1 MTVTTSKISLTE
13 YLTYDDGSGS
23 RFELID
29 GDLVK
34 MALGTGEHNDISD
47 ALNECFRDEIKRLGR
62 PWISKMMGIGIQSP
76 RGTRWETSR
85 IPDVVILPS
94 EQWQSMSKRESFIPL
109 NEPSPLLVVEV
120 VSPSTIET
128 DYRAKYAEYAVLDIP
143 EYWIVDPIELK
154 ATVCSL
160 RAGFYNDRVFTG
172 EDSIVSPTFPELNLT
187 AVQVLNSGDSR

>member
-1 MTVTTSKISLTE
+1 MTVATDRRRMTLRE
-13 YLTYDDGSGS
+13 FLNYDDGTNT
-23 RFELID
+23 RYELVD

-47 ALNECFRDEIKRLGR
+47 DLNEHFRDEIKRLGL

-94 EQWQSMSKRESFIPL
+94 EQWRSMAKREAFIPL
-109 NEPSPLLVVEV
+109 NEPPPLLIVEV
-120 VSPSTIET
+120 VSPSTVDT

-154 ATVCSL
+154 VTLCTL
-160 RAGFYNDRVFTG
+160 RAGFYSDRVFMG
-172 EDSIVSPTFPELNLT
+172 DDAIVSPTFPELKLT
-187 AVQVLNSGDSR
+187 AAIVLGA